1 MPDRRTEI
9 LDGALHVLAEHGMRG
24 LTHRAVDAAAGIP
37 LGSTSY
43 YFRSRSALV
52 EGCVERLLELDL
64 AVEAAAIPA
73 VDLDAHV
80 LADAL
85 VDVAVGM
92 VTTQRYRT
100 VARYELTLAATR
112 DPQLKALFVRAGDTI
127 RAFAAGL
134 LRAAGAP
141 DPDRSAEELAATF
154 DGFLFTALVRGPH
167 EPAALTTALRRSLE
181 RALRSHFDAPQDVA
195 RDTKES

>member
-1 MPDRRTEI
+1 MADRRSEI

-43 YFRSRSALV
+43 YFRSRSALT

-73 VDLDAHV
+73 VDLDVRV
-80 LADAL
+80 LADAI

-92 VTTQRYRT
+92 VTTHRYRT
-100 VARYELTLAATR
+100 VARYE
-112 DPQLKALFVRAGDTI
+112 
-127 RAFAAGL
+127 
-134 LRAAGAP
+134 
-141 DPDRSAEELAATF
+141 
-154 DGFLFTALVRGPH
+154 FTP
-167 EPAALTTALRRSLE
+167 PA
-181 RALRSHFDAPQDVA
+181 
-195 RDTKES
+195 